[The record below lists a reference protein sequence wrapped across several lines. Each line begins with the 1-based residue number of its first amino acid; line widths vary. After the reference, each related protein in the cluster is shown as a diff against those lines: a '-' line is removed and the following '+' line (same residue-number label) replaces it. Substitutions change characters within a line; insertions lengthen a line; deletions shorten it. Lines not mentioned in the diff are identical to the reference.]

1 MVKQLKR
8 AKIISPTISVAI
20 SNKMSSSYFS
30 LTILLLTLF
39 SEKSPRKF
47 PRGSSLS

>member
-20 SNKMSSSYFS
+20 SNRMSRESVRPLFPVWNWKTVVSNSSTVF
-30 LTILLLTLF
+30 LF
-39 SEKSPRKF
+39 C
-47 PRGSSLS
+47 